1 MDSAALASV
10 AARYGVQLVLQHGST
25 VTGAAHPGSDR
36 DLAVLFAGEPDVDNE
51 LRLLAEL
58 QALSPDREV
67 DVVVLNHAESG
78 EPPPSDYFASSVL
91 LGPFGGLDATLA
103 RHIASCAG
111 PCDRIVHEYDELDP
125 QRVFAALESAL
136 RDIPVYLAGVES
148 YLERIERR
156 QGG

>member
-67 DVVVLNHAESG
+67 DVVVLNHADPLLLKRVTERSTLLFG
-78 EPPPSDYFASSVL
+78 TVAHLRELKLRAFKRYQDHRRFLAMERDYVRRR
-91 LGPFGGLDATLA
+91 T
-103 RHIASCAG
+103 
-111 PCDRIVHEYDELDP
+111 
-125 QRVFAALESAL
+125 AAV
-136 RDIPVYLAGVES
+136 R
-148 YLERIERR
+148 
-156 QGG
+156 